1 LEIFKIYIVIIF
13 TASWKKEK
21 T

>member
-1 LEIFKIYIVIIF
+1 LDIFKIYIVIIF